1 MAKHNDLGALGERV
15 ARQFLT
21 LHGFVILDHNVRIGK
36 KEIDIIA
43 EKDNKIHVVEVKTV
57 GEGSPVTSSD
67 NMTGEKKKNLKE
79 AVLLLLS
86 QDKFHGKRIQVDFLS
101 VVIYEKQRRATCTL
115 VEKIEL

>member
-1 MAKHNDLGALGERV
+1 MAQHNDRGALGERV

-36 KEIDIIA
+36 KELDIIA
-43 EKDNKIHVVEVKTV
+43 EKDNKVHIVEVKTV
-57 GEGSPVTSSD
+57 GEGSSVSSSD

-101 VVIYEKQRRATCTL
+101 VTLYEKERKAHCELIQN
-115 VEKIEL
+115 IEL